1 MLVDRKYEP
10 CGDCEKLFGNKDL
23 LIKQFSETNHTSN
36 IFDED
41 QDVSLNEERLEREMI
56 EAENTG

>member
-1 MLVDRKYEP
+1 MNLVVIVK
-10 CGDCEKLFGNKDL
+10 KIFGNRDL
-23 LIKQFSETNHTSN
+23 LIKHFSETNHTSN

-41 QDVSLNEERLEREMI
+41 QDVSLDEERLEREMI